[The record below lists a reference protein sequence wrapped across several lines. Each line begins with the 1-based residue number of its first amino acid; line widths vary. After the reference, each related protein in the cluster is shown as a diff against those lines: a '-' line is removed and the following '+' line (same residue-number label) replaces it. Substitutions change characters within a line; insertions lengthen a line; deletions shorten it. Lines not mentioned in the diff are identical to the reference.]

1 MNNKNLFMQLDDK
14 YIKELIILKLKKYYE
29 FVKGREYKKF
39 TYKFNNYLWIF
50 RFYRNVI
57 KNCIRKSS

>member
-29 FVKGREYKKF
+29 FVKGE
-39 TYKFNNYLWIF
+39 
-50 RFYRNVI
+50 
-57 KNCIRKSS
+57 NCIRKSSWKNKRN

>member
-29 FVKGREYKKF
+29 FVKGEE
-39 TYKFNNYLWIF
+39 
-50 RFYRNVI
+50 
-57 KNCIRKSS
+57 

>member
-29 FVKGREYKKF
+29 FVKGE
-39 TYKFNNYLWIF
+39 
-50 RFYRNVI
+50 
-57 KNCIRKSS
+57 